1 MRVLEKIEKIIEY
14 WYATLIS
21 GIIAIVAGSLILVFA
36 NDNILAI
43 CLIFS
48 LFFLLSG
55 SLETVSSIIN
65 RKKMKNV
72 VKHIELMI
80 MIGSIN
86 LIFGVLLLLN
96 PFRTI
101 IAIALFVGLSV
112 LFRCFGIVIF
122 SRSIKNTN
130 PKWKYLQTFGIVGVI
145 FSVLLIVNL
154 FFTHIV
160 IIASTGITLTIAGI
174 FSICLSYYLK
184 GLKEKYRDFILSK
197 IVDGLTMDWVN
208 KNSKII

>member
-1 MRVLEKIEKIIEY
+1 MRILKKIEKIVEY

-21 GIIAIVAGSLILVFA
+21 GIIAIVAGSLVFIFA
-36 NDNILAI
+36 KENVLAI
-43 CLIFS
+43 CLTFS
-48 LFFLLSG
+48 IFFLLSG
-55 SLETVSSIIN
+55 ALEIVSSIIN

-80 MIGSIN
+80 ISGSIN

-96 PFRTI
+96 PFKTI
-101 IAIALFVGLSV
+101 IAIGLFVGLSV

-122 SRSIKNTN
+122 SRNIKNTN
-130 PKWKYLQTFGIVGVI
+130 PKWKYLQTFGILGVI
-145 FSVLLIVNL
+145 FSILLIVNL

-197 IVDGLTMDWVN
+197 IVDGLTTEWVN
-208 KNSKII
+208 KKPDIF